1 MSEWTLEGR
10 PEDILARAQS
20 LSCIQIFATPWTVD
34 PVGRLLRPGI
44 SQARILEWV
53 AVPSSWGSF

>member
-1 MSEWTLEGR
+1 MSEQTLEGR
-10 PEDILARAQS
+10 PEDIFAQS
-20 LSCIQIFATPWTVD
+20 LSHIQIFATPWTVD
-34 PVGRLLRPGI
+34 PVGRLLHPGI